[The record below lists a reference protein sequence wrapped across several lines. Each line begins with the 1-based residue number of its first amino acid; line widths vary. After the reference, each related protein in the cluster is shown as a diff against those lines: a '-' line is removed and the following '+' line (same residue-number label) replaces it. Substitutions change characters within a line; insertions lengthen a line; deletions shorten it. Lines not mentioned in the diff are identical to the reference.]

1 MKKKLFLLLFYF
13 CFCFGLEPSKGDLPD
28 FTPMFAI
35 RSLETGISLSPF
47 RNTSERLEDQNWLL
61 REIILSDELKKK
73 DILADKLSFGYVQFV
88 NPLNEDLCLAIL
100 ESGFFGGKSCKQD
113 LEDGKLETIFSIMPT
128 TTSAVQIRSLV
139 LGGTECMVIVRNP
152 QLALEDRFG
161 IQQCTLDDPALFLE
175 LYELMFFTPAI
186 IEAAPLY

>member
-1 MKKKLFLLLFYF
+1 MKKIIFLLFAYIGF
-13 CFCFGLEPSKGDLPD
+13 SFGAPPSQGDLPD

-47 RNTSERLEDQNWLL
+47 RDSSTKLEDQNWIL
-61 REIILSDELKKK
+61 REIVLSEELKQK
-73 DILADKLSFGYVQFV
+73 DTLADKLPFGYVQFV
-88 NPLNEDLCLAIL
+88 NPSDDDLCLAIL

-113 LEDGKLETIFSIMPT
+113 LEDGKLETVYSIMPT

-139 LGGTECMVIVRNP
+139 LGGVECMVVFNNP
-152 QLALEDRFG
+152 QVPIEQRFG

-186 IEAAPLY
+186 VEATPLY

>member
-1 MKKKLFLLLFYF
+1 MKKIIFLILMGLSFS
-13 CFCFGLEPSKGDLPD
+13 FGITPSKGDLPD

-47 RNTSERLEDQNWLL
+47 RESSERLEDQNWIL
-61 REIILSDELKKK
+61 REIILSDELKQK
-73 DILADKLSFGYVQFV
+73 DTLAEKLPFGYVQFV
-88 NPLNEDLCLAIL
+88 NPSDDDLCLAIL

-113 LEDGKLETIFSIMPT
+113 LKEGKLETIFSIMPT

-139 LGGTECMVIVRNP
+139 LGGTECMIVFNNP
-152 QLALEDRFG
+152 QVPIEQRFG

-186 IEAAPLY
+186 IEATPLY

>member
-1 MKKKLFLLLFYF
+1 MKKIIFLLFAYIGF
-13 CFCFGLEPSKGDLPD
+13 SFGAPPSQGDLPD

-47 RNTSERLEDQNWLL
+47 RESSAKLEDQNWIL
-61 REIILSDELKKK
+61 REIVLSEELKQK
-73 DILADKLSFGYVQFV
+73 DTLADKLPFGYVQFV
-88 NPLNEDLCLAIL
+88 NPSDDDLCLAIL

-113 LEDGKLETIFSIMPT
+113 LEDGKLETVYSIMPT

-139 LGGTECMVIVRNP
+139 LGGVECMVVFNNP
-152 QLALEDRFG
+152 QVPIEQRFG

-186 IEAAPLY
+186 VEATPLY